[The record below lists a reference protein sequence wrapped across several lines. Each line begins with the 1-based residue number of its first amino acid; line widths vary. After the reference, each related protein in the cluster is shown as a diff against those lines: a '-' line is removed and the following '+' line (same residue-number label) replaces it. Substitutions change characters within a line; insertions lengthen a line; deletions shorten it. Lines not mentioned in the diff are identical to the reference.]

1 MEGKKRTFIIEL
13 EGIEKA
19 YDNVG
24 KLAEKL
30 NALDNQISNS
40 KTSLLIAEVFNNSSV
55 LLTNTNIQIENLSKA
70 INGSNSSY
78 SLNLSKV

>member
-1 MEGKKRTFIIEL
+1 MNKKFIIEI
-13 EGIEKA
+13 EGIEQA
-19 YDNVG
+19 YDNVN
-24 KLAEKL
+24 KLIEKL
-30 NALDNQISNS
+30 DVLDRQISNS